1 RKNGEIESLEEGGLV
16 LAFTPDAPYSAASVT
31 VNPGDRLLLYT
42 DGLLEAADLRGVF
55 FGDARLT
62 ESLRHA
68 AALELPASLA
78 HLIGDLNAWRG
89 PNAPLTDDVTLV
101 VVALRTNTFSDA

>member
-1 RKNGEIESLEEGGLV
+1 M
-16 LAFTPDAPYSAASVT
+16 LAFTPDAPYLAASVT

-42 DGLLEAADLRGVF
+42 DGLLEAANLQGAF
-55 FGDARLT
+55 FGDKRLF
-62 ESLRHA
+62 ESLRAA
-68 AALELPASLA
+68 AALDLPASLA

-101 VVALRTNTFSDA
+101 AIALRADTFSDA